1 MRQSFVP
8 TPQQQAVIDH
18 EGSAFITACPGAG
31 KTRVMVERARVLMG
45 RTDRRGVAIL
55 SFTNAAVEEIQDRMI
70 AQGVLPTPPF
80 PNFVGT
86 FDAFLWQFFVAPF
99 ELPGSTQPP
108 KLIPD
113 KDKIEIRPFTGMLGI
128 PLECFD
134 RLTGQL
140 RPGRRL
146 QMTGFNPSADPN
158 RTARYESAAAS
169 VRRRMFQDGEID
181 FAEAREIARERMH
194 NKGLCAALANALT
207 ARFVEVMVD
216 EAQDCNPEDLK
227 IIDWLREAGIPTKVI
242 CDPHQSIYAF
252 RGGVT
257 DELFRYADSFDA
269 DQKLSLSGNFRSS
282 SNICKAI
289 VGFRAAAYRETVD
302 QALGPNQNADLAIQ
316 VISYAGRA
324 VPAGIGEV
332 FCASVKARKIRP
344 QDAPILAATKQSCAH
359 ASGQPAPP
367 ERSTLTIRL
376 ASAVSE
382 FHFALESGDV
392 RDVLKDL
399 HAIVLEIGGKLTDQ
413 TYHQHVAE
421 ALLND
426 TNWRAEVIA
435 IARQLKYDPAVFRD
449 AAEWHTKAKQVLAP
463 YHGHAGRTIGQ
474 TLQNSAELLSVL
486 MPSKKAAPPRTIH
499 SVKGR
504 EYPGVCV
511 VLTTSSA
518 KGILEY
524 LETGAPAE
532 RAESARE
539 IYVAAS
545 RAERFLAIAV
555 PKSQAKR
562 LEAHLTK
569 TGAKVEIV
577 TV

>member
-1 MRQSFVP
+1 
-8 TPQQQAVIDH
+8 
-18 EGSAFITACPGAG
+18 
-31 KTRVMVERARVLMG
+31 MG

-55 SFTNAAVEEIQDRMI
+55 SFTNAAVEEIQDRLI

-99 ELPGSTQPP
+99 ELPDSAQPP
-108 KLIPD
+108 RLIPD
-113 KDKIEIRPFTGMLGI
+113 KDEIEIRPFPGVVGI

-134 RLTGQL
+134 RQTGQL

-146 QMTGFNPSADPN
+146 QLTGFNPFADPN
-158 RTARYESAAAS
+158 RTARYVTAAAS
-169 VRRRMFQDGEID
+169 LRRRMIQDGEID
-181 FAEAREIARERMH
+181 FAEAREVARERMQ
-194 NKGLCAALANALT
+194 NKGQCAALAKALA

-257 DELFRYADSFDA
+257 DELFRYADSFD
-269 DQKLSLSGNFRSS
+269 DDKKLPMSGNFRSS
-282 SNICKAI
+282 SDICKAI
-289 VGFRAAAYRETVD
+289 VGLRAAPYREPVD
-302 QALGPNQNADLAIQ
+302 QALGPNQNAGLAVH
-316 VISYAGRA
+316 VISYAGKA

-332 FCASVKARKIRP
+332 FCALVKARGMRP
-344 QDAPILAATKQSCAH
+344 QDAPILAATKKSCAH
-359 ASGQPAPP
+359 ASGQPDTP

-382 FHFALESGDV
+382 FHFALERGDV

-399 HAIVLEIGGKLTDQ
+399 HAIVLEIGGKLIDQ
-413 TYHQHVAE
+413 TYHQHITE

-435 IARQLKYDPAVFRD
+435 IARQLKYDPADFKNP
-449 AAEWHTKAKQVLAP
+449 AEWHAKAKQVLAP

-474 TLQNSAELLSVL
+474 TLQNSAELPSVL
-486 MPSKKAAPPRTIH
+486 MPSREAAPPRTIH

-518 KGILEY
+518 KGILDY
-524 LETGAPAE
+524 LETGAPAD

-545 RAERFLAIAV
+545 RAERLLAIAV

-562 LEAHLTK
+562 LAAHLTT
-569 TGAKVEIV
+569 TGAKVEVV
-577 TV
+577 TL